1 MSFLTDLI
9 KEKASEVLAD
19 KISIPEGIQ
28 EQVLGGIAD
37 SIFGSV
43 KQTAGKEGGMDQ
55 LIELFTG
62 REKATSSPV
71 TQLASSI
78 FGSDIAKKLGF
89 PGKSIEVGCHFL
101 QGIFLTQESNPCFLQ
116 SRQILYLSH
125 QESLGHSLNSPI
137 FLTAFTCVNFPES
150 PWLLFQALDSLVY
163 VSIFVALGVV
173 CPGCESVVFL

>member
-1 MSFLTDLI
+1 MI
-9 KEKASEVLAD
+9 KEKASDVLAD

-43 KQTAGKEGGMDQ
+43 KQNADKEGGMDQ

-78 FGSDIAKKLGF
+78 FGSDIAKK
-89 PGKSIEVGCHFL
+89 
-101 QGIFLTQESNPCFLQ
+101 
-116 SRQILYLSH
+116 
-125 QESLGHSLNSPI
+125 
-137 FLTAFTCVNFPES
+137 
-150 PWLLFQALDSLVY
+150 
-163 VSIFVALGVV
+163 
-173 CPGCESVVFL
+173 